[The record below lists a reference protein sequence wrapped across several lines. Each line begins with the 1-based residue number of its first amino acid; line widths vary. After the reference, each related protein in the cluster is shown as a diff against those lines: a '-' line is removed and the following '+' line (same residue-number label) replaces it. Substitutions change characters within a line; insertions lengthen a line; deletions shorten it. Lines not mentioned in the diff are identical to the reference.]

1 MAEEQTAPDRRV
13 VRRAAPVSVVLVTAA
28 GAFGAGLLMGW
39 LLFGGDDSGPVP
51 TAPSTSVASNDAT
64 TATLPPT
71 TLASPTTTATTTTTV
86 VPAPS
91 TTQPAPPPPTLTLGQ
106 FLEQL
111 EEQRDPDPPA
121 NSRIM
126 CDEDPNTPVG
136 RGTVLYCQAVPENPD
151 AFETGTLVLV
161 LLDDAGEVVYT
172 GGTDVFDIHELAG
185 PGLFCRDLRTH
196 PYLSG
201 LKPEVQ
207 YLFMLAYWFQDGQPD
222 SMDADRDGIPC
233 ETLFEP
239 EVVDTVWAGGQLT

>member
-1 MAEEQTAPDRRV
+1 MAEEQTAPDPQV
-13 VRRAAPVSVVLVTAA
+13 VSRAVPVSVVLVSAA
-28 GAFGAGLLMGW
+28 VALGAGLLVGW
-39 LLFGGDDSGPVP
+39 LLFDDDDSGPVP
-51 TAPSTSVASNDAT
+51 TAPSTSVASSDAT
-64 TATLPPT
+64 PATLPPT
-71 TLASPTTTATTTTTV
+71 ASPTTTATTSTTV

-91 TTQPAPPPPTLTLGQ
+91 TTQLAPPPTLTLGQ

-111 EEQRDPDPPA
+111 EEQRDPDPPVD
-121 NSRIM
+121 SRVV
-126 CDEDPNTPVG
+126 CDEDPTTPIG
-136 RGTVLYCQAVPENPD
+136 RGTVLYCQAVPEKPE

-201 LKPEVQ
+201 LKPEIQ

-222 SMDADRDGIPC
+222 RMDADRDGVPC

-239 EVVDTVWAGGQLT
+239 GVVDTVWAGGQLT